1 MHAWMFFIGFVL
13 FPLWWIAGF
22 LVGIPKTR
30 VFGAGEAEKG
40 VILDDPQVEHD
51 AVSWRK
57 RCRIMTI
64 VSLFT
69 YVPFVVC
76 VAVFAPR

>member
-40 VILDDPQVEHD
+40 VILDDPQVEHGMQLYGRTSTSHLYPIQMQFRGETD
-51 AVSWRK
+51 AES
-57 RCRIMTI
+57 
-64 VSLFT
+64 
-69 YVPFVVC
+69 
-76 VAVFAPR
+76 